1 MEEDSKRGL
10 FCSNYGVRAGNT
22 GQTSLSRCPPLQEEQ
37 AVLNQIQASIEN
49 MVGEFKESE
58 GPYSRKNPHPDSGK
72 AADQF
77 WTPFTRKEQLQMDT
91 NPLWT
96 FIVPEPREG

>member
-1 MEEDSKRGL
+1 
-10 FCSNYGVRAGNT
+10 
-22 GQTSLSRCPPLQEEQ
+22 
-37 AVLNQIQASIEN
+37 